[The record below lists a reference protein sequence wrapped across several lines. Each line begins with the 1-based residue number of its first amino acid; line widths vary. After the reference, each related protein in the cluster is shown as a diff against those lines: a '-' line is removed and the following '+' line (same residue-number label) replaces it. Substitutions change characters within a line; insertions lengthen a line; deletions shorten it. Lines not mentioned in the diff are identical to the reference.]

1 MQMRLALVNQIKDF
15 SKTETQGQGQKQGLN
30 PQGQGQGQ
38 EPTIL

>member
-30 PQGQGQGQ
+30 PQGQGQ